1 MNVFA
6 LSLFVYVI
14 TKAGMGHIWVF
25 YFFYITA
32 FFADCFLVGKF
43 IVWKYKGEEEEKFDF
58 FPSPKKKRAPRRKIK
73 NG

>member
-6 LSLFVYVI
+6 LSLFMYVL

-43 IVWKYKGEEEEKFDF
+43 IVWKYSGKEEKFDF
-58 FPSPKKKRAPRRKIK
+58 LPSTKKKRPPKRKIK
-73 NG
+73 SD